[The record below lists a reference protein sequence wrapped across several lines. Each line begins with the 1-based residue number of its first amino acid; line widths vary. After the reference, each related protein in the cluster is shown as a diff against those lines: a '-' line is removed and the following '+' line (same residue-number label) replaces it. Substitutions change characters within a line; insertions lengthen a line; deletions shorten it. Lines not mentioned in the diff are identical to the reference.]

1 YKGIVRLKGRAH
13 RCDSKGSVPLRH
25 DGRYPCQLFKWTPS
39 FMERHSKLSGEKA
52 MQRYNA
58 FRGHDTRNT
67 PIYISEVRKV
77 TALAVAEGEVPLP
90 LLQQQSV
97 EKKVK
102 PCQLYVCNLPDNY
115 DVPELQDLFKPFGT
129 VSSLEVSKNAE
140 TGLSRGCGYVTMS
153 SFKEAQAAIFALD
166 GSDVGGR
173 ELRIRKS
180 AGMKDKLEA
189 SNSTPT
195 RNIMFETPHKLYI
208 GNLAWSVKPEDLREH
223 FSQFGTVVSTRVL
236 FDRKTGRNRVYAFL
250 SFSSVEEREAA
261 LSSNGTE
268 FSGRTLLVREAIKSS
283 EPSVSTV

>member
-1 YKGIVRLKGRAH
+1 MASGVPMKSLLLLNDKANVRTSLPFSSSSSSSSCVR
-13 RCDSKGSVPLRH
+13 
-25 DGRYPCQLFKWTPS
+25 F
-39 FMERHSKLSGEKA
+39 
-52 MQRYNA
+52 
-58 FRGHDTRNT
+58 
-67 PIYISEVRKV
+67 PIYPPPCFLASSSPFSISHSQSYVSVRKV